1 MPESRV
7 RFCGRERIHWW
18 RGEPEHMTIFVL
30 LKLAAR
36 IFRNGQICVLW
47 QVTDLRKTLG
57 RDVGS
62 SDALVDVAIWRSIM
76 VKMR

>member
-1 MPESRV
+1 
-7 RFCGRERIHWW
+7 
-18 RGEPEHMTIFVL
+18 MTIFVL
-30 LKLAAR
+30 LKFAAR

-57 RDVGS
+57 RNVGA
-62 SDALVDVAIWRSIM
+62 SDALVDIAIWRSIM

>member
-1 MPESRV
+1 
-7 RFCGRERIHWW
+7 
-18 RGEPEHMTIFVL
+18 MTIFVL

-57 RDVGS
+57 RDAGA
-62 SDALVDVAIWRSIM
+62 SDALVDIAIWCSIM
-76 VKMR
+76 VKMI